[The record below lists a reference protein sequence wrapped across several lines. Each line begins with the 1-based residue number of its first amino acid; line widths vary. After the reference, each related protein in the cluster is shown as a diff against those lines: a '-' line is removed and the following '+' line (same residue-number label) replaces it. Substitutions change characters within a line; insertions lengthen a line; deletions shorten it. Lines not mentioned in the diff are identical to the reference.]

1 MSDHIT
7 LHREV
12 AQLLLQVLVKGVN
25 FKPGWLPEC
34 EDSVLHLRTV
44 LAAPAPEPVAWRIV
58 NQSPRLLTNWN
69 DGSPSAEII
78 KWSKNWNINME
89 YAYAAPPAAPQP
101 EPLTDE
107 EIDAAIAKERDALL
121 EHLYGP
127 ATDGPG
133 VDKRVRKLA
142 RAAIDAAMREDKT

>member
-1 MSDHIT
+1 VFRAVKVLSPMAYDT
-7 LHREV
+7 WPRERNEV
-12 AQLLLQVLVKGVN
+12 VEA
-25 FKPGWLPEC
+25 
-34 EDSVLHLRTV
+34 LRTA
-44 LAAPAPEPVAWRIV
+44 LAAPA
-58 NQSPRLLTNWN
+58 
-69 DGSPSAEII
+69 
-78 KWSKNWNINME
+78 
-89 YAYAAPPAAPQP
+89 P

-142 RAAIDAAMREDKT
+142 RAAINAAMGDKT